1 MQIKDTST
9 RPRNL
14 CWAISVAGALLFA
27 VGIVIKNSGFSS
39 VMTPTLV
46 SALNVILLGILGAW
60 RCSFARN
67 QAIEEAGVA
76 EYRKTHGDTEFFA
89 DADEAVRLATRANQQ
104 FTKFGVPIAT
114 ILLGIVE
121 SVFCLIV

>member
-27 VGIVIKNSGFSS
+27 VGVVIKNNGFSS

-46 SALNVILLGILGAW
+46 TFEL
-60 RCSFARN
+60 
-67 QAIEEAGVA
+67 
-76 EYRKTHGDTEFFA
+76 T
-89 DADEAVRLATRANQQ
+89 RLERA
-104 FTKFGVPIAT
+104 KSIKR
-114 ILLGIVE
+114 
-121 SVFCLIV
+121 

>member
-27 VGIVIKNSGFSS
+27 VGVVIKNNGFSS

-46 SALNVILLGILGAW
+46 SALNVILLGILAGA
-60 RCSFARN
+60 FIAVG
-67 QAIEEAGVA
+67 GVA
-76 EYRKTHGDTEFFA
+76 STTASVSIAAASVGKLVGACVFPGG
-89 DADEAVRLATRANQQ
+89 LAMVLLAGSEL
-104 FTKFGVPIAT
+104 FT
-114 ILLGIVE
+114 IVKNN
-121 SVFCLIV
+121 SAGA